1 MSPLYRFTLRRGF
14 IIKKDPF
21 KLTNLPTYLLAY
33 FLYYLPTTYLLTYLP
48 TYYGTIVSGVGTG
61 PLISF
66 LFS

>member
-33 FLYYLPTTYLLTYLP
+33 FLYYLLIYLLTYIS
-48 TYYGTIVSGVGTG
+48 TYLLWNDRVRCGNR
-61 PLISF
+61 PLDKLSF
-66 LFS
+66 